1 MLRVA
6 ITGGIGTGKSVVLA
20 ELASCGAPVVNA
32 DALVHEALGA
42 GMPAASAVRAR
53 FGETVIAAT
62 GDVDR
67 ARLGAIVFQDERAR
81 QDLEAILHPAV
92 YRAIEAWMRAQER
105 GGAMVAVAE
114 IPLLFETGHER
125 DFDVRG
131 RHSLRWRGAGAES
144 GRALRRDRSR
154 RPPED
159 CGAVAARR
167 EGPAGGYRRPHR
179 RHDRGDA
186 PTGPGRVGRAEA
198 AGNCGILDRLGRCR
212 PGVRSRDI
220 DVGAADCL

>member
-20 ELASCGAPVVNA
+20 ELAACGAPIIDA

-53 FGETVIAAT
+53 FGETFIAPA

-67 ARLGAIVFQDERAR
+67 ARLGAMVFQDERAR

-92 YRAIEAWMRAQER
+92 YRAIEAWTRAQER
-105 GGAMVAVAE
+105 GGALVAEAE

-125 DFDVRG
+125 DFDCVVVTACEGEEQVRRAAG
-131 RHSLRWRGAGAES
+131 RPGVTEADVRRRIAAQWPLAEKIRRADIVVRTD
-144 GRALRRDRSR
+144 GTIEETRRQARAVWDALRRR
-154 RPPED
+154 
-159 CGAVAARR
+159 ATV
-167 EGPAGGYRRPHR
+167 GYSK
-179 RHDRGDA
+179 
-186 PTGPGRVGRAEA
+186 
-198 AGNCGILDRLGRCR
+198 N
-212 PGVRSRDI
+212 
-220 DVGAADCL
+220 